1 MSLLT
6 NCHNVSQLASVSERV
21 MLQEIRFSK
30 KQHDGS
36 PDSLIVGIISF
47 GYFELM
53 VFTLSQAKIFNP
65 ISFRYLWYCKCVKS
79 EIPQSAVLTA
89 YKLNAI
95 RSSRDLKRL

>member
-36 PDSLIVGIISF
+36 LDSFIVEFISF
-47 GYFELM
+47 DYFELM
-53 VFTLSQAKIFNP
+53 IFTLS
-65 ISFRYLWYCKCVKS
+65 
-79 EIPQSAVLTA
+79 
-89 YKLNAI
+89 
-95 RSSRDLKRL
+95 